1 MLDIKG
7 GGSTKADNYE
17 GYKLT
22 HDMEPVYSGSSEHY
36 IYYTKE
42 LLLDD
47 EIFFDGMVPEG
58 ASLLKQE

>member
-17 GYKLT
+17 GRNLT
-22 HDMEPVYSGSSEHY
+22 HDMEPVYSGSSE
-36 IYYTKE
+36 YYTYHTKE

-47 EIFFDGMVPEG
+47 EIFFGGMMSER
-58 ASLLKQE
+58 AQLLKQE